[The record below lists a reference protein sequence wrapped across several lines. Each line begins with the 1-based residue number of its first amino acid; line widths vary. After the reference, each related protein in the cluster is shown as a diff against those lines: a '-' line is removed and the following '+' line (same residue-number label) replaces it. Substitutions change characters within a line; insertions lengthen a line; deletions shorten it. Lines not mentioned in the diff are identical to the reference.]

1 MDEKRKEEIREGVDA
16 ADATG
21 MVAGEELITE
31 AQTLIPVLR
40 QQAALPHKDLH
51 AALPVGHHAHA
62 VIDELHA
69 EIQRPT
75 PSHDAIKRH
84 TTHLRALPELE
95 AIIVTWWD
103 NPKTQRFVDTL
114 AQIGV

>member
-1 MDEKRKEEIREGVDA
+1 MDEKRKEEIREGIDD

-21 MVAGEELITE
+21 MVAGEELITQAE
-31 AQTLIPVLR
+31 TMLPLLR
-40 QQAALPHKDLH
+40 QQAALPHDDLH
-51 AALPVGHHAHA
+51 AALPPEHDAHA

-69 EIQRPT
+69 EIHRPA

-84 TTHLRALPELE
+84 TTHLRSLPELE

-103 NPKTQRFVDTL
+103 NPTTQRFIDTL